1 MRISDWSS
9 DVCSSELFLQA
20 SDVASDLNQLSK
32 FNATHIRPCPSGIT
46 SFLHYVGSKG
56 NKIRKHPI
64 WPHYLHQ
71 QGGPDTFLTAATL
84 SILKCGKKACT
95 QRQPRSEEHTSE
107 LQTLIRISYDIFC

>member
-46 SFLHYVGSKG
+46 SFLHDVGSKG

-84 SILKCGKKACT
+84 S
-95 QRQPRSEEHTSE
+95 RSEERRVGKECVSTCRSRWSRD
-107 LQTLIRISYDIFC
+107 T

>member
-9 DVCSSELFLQA
+9 DVCSSDLKALLHSWNSFFDLFPLTRIFLGIDHFLQA

-46 SFLHYVGSKG
+46 SFLHDVGSKG
-56 NKIRKHPI
+56 HKIRKHPI

-71 QGGPDTFLTAATL
+71 QAGPDTFQIGQEYGGERGGTN
-84 SILKCGKKACT
+84 
-95 QRQPRSEEHTSE
+95 E
-107 LQTLIRISYDIFC
+107 